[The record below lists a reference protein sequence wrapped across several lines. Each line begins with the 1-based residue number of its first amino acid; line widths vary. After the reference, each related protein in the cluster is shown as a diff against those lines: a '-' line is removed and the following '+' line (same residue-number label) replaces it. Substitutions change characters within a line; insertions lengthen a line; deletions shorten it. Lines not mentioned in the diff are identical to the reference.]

1 MERFFFR
8 SAQLRCSSL
17 VSFSNF
23 VYSLYFPYMD
33 SCHLLETFIAHP
45 SGYGEV
51 QGSLLALLSI
61 HCVVL
66 EPSLL
71 TESTCYTLHFS
82 QSCSVL
88 LCFFCIGCA
97 APNEKPLHTPAYHH
111 LETIIHSSVSY
122 RLINTTLCPC
132 SAFQRSSNSAW
143 CCLSAEQQNTL
154 LILSHLTIA
163 NLATLTFSFFLHKR
177 KKNANSK

>member
-1 MERFFFR
+1 MGERWRGF
-8 SAQLRCSSL
+8 SSSL
-17 VSFSNF
+17 LCGWNISHYLLKIGSI
-23 VYSLYFPYMD
+23 SL
-33 SCHLLETFIAHP
+33 IK
-45 SGYGEV
+45 
-51 QGSLLALLSI
+51 
-61 HCVVL
+61 
-66 EPSLL
+66 
-71 TESTCYTLHFS
+71 
-82 QSCSVL
+82 SVL
-88 LCFFCIGCA
+88 FRFVVFFYIGCA

-143 CCLSAEQQNTL
+143 CCLSAEQQSTL

>member
-82 QSCSVL
+82 QFYQFCPNLLFLRFGGGISENNIYIFYYYYFFNQSWIWTLGIWERSGPTWEGIFVFFSMLLAIVVWHGLCS
-88 LCFFCIGCA
+88 FHA
-97 APNEKPLHTPAYHH
+97 
-111 LETIIHSSVSY
+111 
-122 RLINTTLCPC
+122 
-132 SAFQRSSNSAW
+132 
-143 CCLSAEQQNTL
+143 
-154 LILSHLTIA
+154 
-163 NLATLTFSFFLHKR
+163 
-177 KKNANSK
+177 